1 MTSLRLAA
9 FQGHV
14 EIVRLLIDS
23 GANIEAA
30 DSVSKRSLV
39 LTVSPC
45 NIGLIVWWNKHD
57 DDRIIDW
64 AKMNS
69 SFRSSVSFCLCYNDC
84 AVEVDYSIIMYYIH
98 INQTGM
104 RPLFGSCARGHLET
118 ARLLI
123 EKGADLEVEDSVS
136 TISWIP
142 LCYCMSLYISVH
154 PPIRPF
160 LNYFLWWLQLISALR
175 IFMWSI
181 SMTRIIAIDY
191 H

>member
-14 EIVRLLIDS
+14 EIVKLLIDS

-30 DSVSKRSLV
+30 DSVSNRSLF

-45 NIGLIVWWNKHD
+45 DIGLIVWWIKHD
-57 DDRIIDW
+57 DDRLINW
-64 AKMNS
+64 ANVNRP
-69 SFRSSVSFCLCYNDC
+69 FRSSVSFCLCYNDC
-84 AVEVDYSIIMYYIH
+84 AVEVDYSIIMYNIYK
-98 INQTGM
+98 NQTGM

-142 LCYCMSLYISVH
+142 VSLLLYVTV
-154 PPIRPF
+154 
-160 LNYFLWWLQLISALR
+160 YFCPSANST
-175 IFMWSI
+175 FS
-181 SMTRIIAIDY
+181 
-191 H
+191 